1 MASPPAVTLFSV
13 RIVSLDYYM
22 APPIPDLDIC
32 YSSFHARP
40 VKEVPVIR
48 IYGSTPAGQKT
59 CLHIH
64 RALPYLYIPCPVE
77 LLQGSEEGDES
88 IKTLITAI
96 EKALELL
103 QDRTV
108 PAAARQHVHGCSLV
122 RAKKIYG
129 YHSSEDL
136 FLKIFLYYPHDV
148 TRVATFLLDGTVLG
162 RTFQPYESHIP
173 FLLHFLVDYNLYGMS
188 HIHMS
193 NIKFRPPLPDSFV
206 PKSSYKEK
214 HDVKEDLS
222 EEIED
227 SAIWLSSTVLSS
239 LIWPDS
245 IVSQSSSERMSTTK
259 RQSICELE
267 ADSSID
273 DILNEKYKIYT
284 SLSQTRSEDK
294 MVQSLIPI
302 WEEFER
308 SGVQEVA
315 KPLELSRPNPE
326 DILQNFVCGTQYEN
340 LFSEWFTKIQKSLP
354 ENAFATEDG
363 DKLEEH
369 IKSFIGIDENSKS
382 MGCQKSSTSSGEPL
396 NHHEDKNDILHGLLS
411 KGQGDIFLYEKMS
424 KFDELAT
431 CKWTAST
438 PTGTE
443 DQKSLCTEALGLLGW
458 LASSQA
464 AEDLDDDDELVH
476 EAILTPLLSTKSI
489 KKALEIAHVDY
500 EHASQQECKDILDSV
515 DYVIKPDVVKKH
527 SCYHEPMTVSSSQN
541 TIHQAH
547 GTSDDS
553 SVTPE
558 KHRHSEMNTSSR
570 KLKSSLDPSEINT
583 RIKCGRKY
591 KKGNILWGHLP
602 ISSAKKEHDDFESAS
617 YSCSDDSMENDGE
630 PSISSRSNGDKN
642 CHVSNTVADTSGRKL
657 GKPLI
662 SCSVRDLMRQ
672 KRHFKVGYAEPERNL
687 VEDLSEAEN
696 GKEKN
701 LYSEGSSCCALPKIL
716 HVGSSCVGQENST
729 GPANCILDRHT
740 SPVVDVRIIEHDD
753 NKYISQRDVQNAQ
766 QIFHDTNISSH
777 AESYMALDTNMLQ
790 RNYYGTGEG
799 DDIGSRTSIP
809 SNRIL
814 TSHNVEKTLTAYV
827 EMSYSHKPP
836 SKDQIM
842 GILEDSKDAA
852 GNVTGI
858 ISAHDESLVF
868 DSCCMNSDLLGM
880 NDLLPFFGRD
890 FELKKS
896 YQSSHDMGSHGNF
909 QESAL
914 GIPTHFQND
923 GSVLYLLTHETSPPS
938 VDSVY
943 QWLLQVERQRCSNYA
958 TGTSM
963 GNLLPISRDS
973 SLKWEKSVKDA
984 CRDIDCSPHKI
995 AKVYPSNVSGAFCHG
1010 SLPEDNVA
1018 LLEKPDKSPL
1028 NQENIRNPPVGSYV
1042 HTITSVGESKLS
1054 SIFLGENFPCSS
1066 WQDVSQI
1073 SGPDDKSNLTPLSQI
1088 GFRDPASIG
1097 GGQQLTVI
1105 SLEVLAESRGDLRPD
1120 PQFDGINII
1129 SLAVQEDTSLT
1140 FEVYVLIRGVNDE
1153 LQRNKDGITDCNI
1166 LIFNEEKHL
1175 LEHLVKII
1183 SSVDPDIL
1191 MGWEIQGGSLGF
1203 IAERAGYLG
1212 INLLKS
1218 ISRTPSYELK
1228 QRIGDPANSK
1238 LFSEISEAS
1247 IANIGLRVAVVQD
1260 EWARTHS
1267 SGIHVGG
1274 RIVLNIWRLM
1284 RSEVKLN
1291 IYSIEAVA
1299 EEVLRRKIPSIPYKV
1314 LNHWF
1319 INGLGQ
1325 SRYRCIN
1332 YLVERVKLSLEIMY
1346 QLDMINRTSELARV
1360 FGIDFFSVLSRGSQF
1375 RVESMLLRLAHTQNY
1390 LAISPGNQQVALQ
1403 PAMECLPLV
1412 MEPESNFY
1420 EDPVVVLDFQS
1431 LYPSMIIAY
1440 NLCFSTCL
1448 GKVVPSKSN
1457 VLGVSSY
1464 SADPHFLKDLN
1475 EQLLLTPNGVMY
1487 VPSKIRKGVLPRL
1500 LEEILSTR
1508 IMVKQA
1514 MKKLKPPQQV
1524 LERIY
1529 NARQLALK
1537 LIANVTYGYTAAG
1550 FSGRMPC
1557 AELADSIVQCGRR
1570 TLEAAI
1576 SFVNEHPKWK
1586 ARVVYGD
1593 TDSMFVLLKGR
1604 NLEAAFRIGNEIA
1617 SAVTSMN
1624 PDPVTLK
1631 LEKIYQPCF
1640 LLTKKRYVGYSYESP
1655 DQEKP
1660 KFDAKGIE
1668 TVRRDTCPAVAK
1680 MLEKSIRLIF
1690 EHRDISRV
1698 KSYLQ
1703 RQWTRILSG
1712 RVSLQDFI
1720 FAKEV
1725 HLGSYSTRMSSLPP
1739 AAIVAIKAMNADPR
1753 AEPHYGE
1760 RVPYV
1765 VVYGEPGARLADMVV
1780 DPHDLL
1786 EVNSPYRLNDHY
1798 YIKKQIIPALQ
1809 RVLGLLRAD
1818 LNQWFL
1824 EVPRPVRPILAR
1836 FYASHFGS
1844 SHDFDYNGPGT
1855 SRKAQVKRSRI
1866 DTYYSSKHC
1875 ILCGDLVQRSK
1886 YLCDVCFE
1894 KKPLTATALVSKTS
1908 TLERDIQHLVA
1919 ICRHCGGGD
1928 YIPGSG
1934 VQCNSLACS
1943 VFYERRKVQKEL
1955 QANSVVAAESG
1966 LYPICQVEWF

>member
-1 MASPPAVTLFSV
+1 MASPPDITLFSV

-22 APPIPDLDIC
+22 APPIADLGIC
-32 YSSFHARP
+32 YSSFH
-40 VKEVPVIR
+40 
-48 IYGSTPAGQKT
+48 
-59 CLHIH
+59 
-64 RALPYLYIPCPVE
+64 
-77 LLQGSEEGDES
+77 GDEY

-96 EKALELL
+96 EKTLEVCLASCL
-103 QDRTV
+103 PFGT
-108 PAAARQHVHGCSLV
+108 GSL
-122 RAKKIYG
+122 G
-129 YHSSEDL
+129 
-136 FLKIFLYYPHDV
+136 P
-148 TRVATFLLDGTVLG
+148 DGIVLG

-173 FLLHFLVDYNLYGMS
+173 FLLHFLD
-188 HIHMS
+188 
-193 NIKFRPPLPDSFV
+193 
-206 PKSSYKEK
+206 
-214 HDVKEDLS
+214 DLC
-222 EEIED
+222 EEVGD

-239 LIWPDS
+239 LIWSDS
-245 IVSQSSSERMSTTK
+245 VVSQSSSEN
-259 RQSICELE
+259 
-267 ADSSID
+267 
-273 DILNEKYKIYT
+273 ILNEKYKIYT
-284 SLSQTRSEDK
+284 SLSQTSSEVK

-315 KPLELSRPNPE
+315 KALELSRPNPE

-340 LFSEWFTKIQKSLP
+340 LLSEWLTKIQKSLP

-369 IKSFIGIDENSKS
+369 IKSFIGIDQNSKS
-382 MGCQKSSTSSGEPL
+382 MGCQNSSNSSGEPL
-396 NHHEDKNDILHGLLS
+396 NHHEDKNDMLHGLLS
-411 KGQGDIFLYEKMS
+411 KGQGDIFLYEKIS

-431 CKWTAST
+431 CKRTAST
-438 PTGTE
+438 PSGTE

-464 AEDLDDDDELVH
+464 AEDLDNDDELVH

-489 KKALEIAHVDY
+489 KKALEIAHLDY

-515 DYVIKPDVVKKH
+515 DYVIKPDVLKKH
-527 SCYHEPMTVSSSQN
+527 SCSHEPTTVSSSQN

-558 KHRHSEMNTSSR
+558 KHCHSEMNTSSR
-570 KLKSSLDPSEINT
+570 KLKSSLNLSEVNT

-591 KKGNILWGHLP
+591 RKGNILWGHLP

-617 YSCSDDSMENDGE
+617 YSCPDDLMENDGE
-630 PSISSRSNGDKN
+630 PSISSRSKGDKN
-642 CHVSNTVADTSGRKL
+642 CHASNTVADTSGRKL
-657 GKPLI
+657 GKPLT

-696 GKEKN
+696 GTEKY
-701 LYSEGSSCCALPKIL
+701 LYSEGSLCCALPMSL

-729 GPANCILDRHT
+729 CPANCILDLHT
-740 SPVVDVRIIEHDD
+740 SPVVDERIIEHYD

-777 AESYMALDTNMLQ
+777 AESNMALDTNMLQ
-790 RNYYGTGEG
+790 RNYYGTEEG
-799 DDIGSRTSIP
+799 DIGSSTSSP

-814 TSHNVEKTLTAYV
+814 TSHNVEKTSTAYV

-842 GILEDSKDAA
+842 GILEDSKDAT

-858 ISAHDESLVF
+858 TSAHDESLVF
-868 DSCCMNSDLLGM
+868 DSRSMNSDLLGM

-896 YQSSHDMGSHGNF
+896 YQSSHDMGSHWNF

-923 GSVLYLLTHETSPPS
+923 GSVLYLLTHEMSPPS

-943 QWLLQVERQRCSNYA
+943 QWLLQVEQQRCSNYA
-958 TGTSM
+958 TGTST
-963 GNLLPISRDS
+963 GNLLPISRDT
-973 SLKWEKSVKDA
+973 SLKLEKSVKDA
-984 CRDIDCSPHKI
+984 YREIDCCPHKI
-995 AKVYPSNVSGAFCHG
+995 ANVYSSNISGAFHHG

-1018 LLEKPDKSPL
+1018 LHEKPDKSPL
-1028 NQENIRNPPVGSYV
+1028 NQENMRNPPVGSYV

-1054 SIFLGENFPCSS
+1054 SIFLGENVPCSS

-1129 SLAVQEDTSLT
+1129 SLAVQEDTRPT
-1140 FEVYVLIRGVNDE
+1140 FEVYVLICGVNDE
-1153 LQRNKDGITDCNI
+1153 PQ
-1166 LIFNEEKHL
+1166 
-1175 LEHLVKII
+1175 
-1183 SSVDPDIL
+1183 
-1191 MGWEIQGGSLGF
+1191 
-1203 IAERAGYLG
+1203 
-1212 INLLKS
+1212 
-1218 ISRTPSYELK
+1218 RTPSYELK
-1228 QRIGDPANSK
+1228 QRIGDPAHSK
-1238 LFSEISEAS
+1238 LFTEISEAS
-1247 IANIGLRVAVVQD
+1247 IANTGLRVAVVQD
-1260 EWARTHS
+1260 EWGRTHS

-1274 RIVLNIWRLM
+1274 RIVLNVWRLM

-1299 EEVLRRKIPSIPYKV
+1299 EEVLRRKIPSIPYK
-1314 LNHWF
+1314 
-1319 INGLGQ
+1319 
-1325 SRYRCIN
+1325 
-1332 YLVERVKLSLEIMY
+1332 
-1346 QLDMINRTSELARV
+1346 
-1360 FGIDFFSVLSRGSQF
+1360 
-1375 RVESMLLRLAHTQNY
+1375 
-1390 LAISPGNQQVALQ
+1390 
-1403 PAMECLPLV
+1403 
-1412 MEPESNFY
+1412 
-1420 EDPVVVLDFQS
+1420 
-1431 LYPSMIIAY
+1431 
-1440 NLCFSTCL
+1440 
-1448 GKVVPSKSN
+1448 
-1457 VLGVSSY
+1457 
-1464 SADPHFLKDLN
+1464 
-1475 EQLLLTPNGVMY
+1475 
-1487 VPSKIRKGVLPRL
+1487 
-1500 LEEILSTR
+1500 
-1508 IMVKQA
+1508 
-1514 MKKLKPPQQV
+1514 
-1524 LERIY
+1524 IY

-1631 LEKIYQPCF
+1631 LEKVYQPCF

-1712 RVSLQDFI
+1712 RMSIQEFI

-1753 AEPHYGE
+1753 AEPRYGE

-1765 VVYGEPGARLADMVV
+1765 VVYGKPGARLMDMVV

-1809 RVLGLLRAD
+1809 RVLVLLRAD

-1836 FYASHFGS
+1836 FYASQFGS

-1855 SRKAQVKRSRI
+1855 SRKAQ
-1866 DTYYSSKHC
+1866 
-1875 ILCGDLVQRSK
+1875 
-1886 YLCDVCFE
+1886 
-1894 KKPLTATALVSKTS
+1894 
-1908 TLERDIQHLVA
+1908 

-1943 VFYERRKVQKEL
+1943 IFYERRKVQKEL
-1955 QANSVVAAESG
+1955 QANSIVAAEAG
-1966 LYPICQVEWF
+1966 LYPICTAEWF

>member
-1 MASPPAVTLFSV
+1 MASPPDITLFSV

-22 APPIPDLDIC
+22 APPIADLGIC
-32 YSSFHARP
+32 YSSFHGRT

-64 RALPYLYIPCPVE
+64 GDLALLAFNTSSRGC
-77 LLQGSEEGDES
+77 DEY

-96 EKALELL
+96 EKTLE
-103 QDRTV
+103 DRTV
-108 PAAARQHVHGCSLV
+108 SAARQHVHGVALF
-122 RAKKIYG
+122 AKKIYG

-136 FLKIFLYYPHDV
+136 FLKIF
-148 TRVATFLLDGTVLG
+148 FLPFGTGSLGPDGIVLG

-173 FLLHFLVDYNLYGMS
+173 FLLHFLD
-188 HIHMS
+188 
-193 NIKFRPPLPDSFV
+193 
-206 PKSSYKEK
+206 
-214 HDVKEDLS
+214 DLC
-222 EEIED
+222 EEVGD

-239 LIWPDS
+239 LIWSDS
-245 IVSQSSSERMSTTK
+245 VVSQSSSESMSTTK

-284 SLSQTRSEDK
+284 SLSQTSSEVK

-315 KPLELSRPNPE
+315 KALELSRPNPE

-340 LFSEWFTKIQKSLP
+340 LLSEWLTKIQKSLP

-369 IKSFIGIDENSKS
+369 IKSFIGIDQNSKS
-382 MGCQKSSTSSGEPL
+382 MGCQNSSNSSGEPL
-396 NHHEDKNDILHGLLS
+396 NHHEDKNDMLHGLLS
-411 KGQGDIFLYEKMS
+411 KGQGDIFLYEKIS

-431 CKWTAST
+431 CKRTAST
-438 PTGTE
+438 PSGTE

-464 AEDLDDDDELVH
+464 AEDLDNDDELVH

-489 KKALEIAHVDY
+489 KKALEIAHLDY

-515 DYVIKPDVVKKH
+515 DYVIKPDVLKKH
-527 SCYHEPMTVSSSQN
+527 SCSHEPTTVSSSQN

-558 KHRHSEMNTSSR
+558 KHCHSEMNTSSR
-570 KLKSSLDPSEINT
+570 KLKSSLNLSEVNT

-591 KKGNILWGHLP
+591 RKGNILWGHLP

-617 YSCSDDSMENDGE
+617 YSCPDDLMENDGE
-630 PSISSRSNGDKN
+630 PSISSRSKGDKN
-642 CHVSNTVADTSGRKL
+642 CHASNTVADTSGRKL
-657 GKPLI
+657 GKPLT

-696 GKEKN
+696 GTEKY
-701 LYSEGSSCCALPKIL
+701 LYSEGSLCCALPMSL

-729 GPANCILDRHT
+729 CPANCILDLHT
-740 SPVVDVRIIEHDD
+740 SPVVDERIIEHYD

-777 AESYMALDTNMLQ
+777 AESNMALDTNMLQ
-790 RNYYGTGEG
+790 RNYYGTEEG
-799 DDIGSRTSIP
+799 DIGSSTSSP

-814 TSHNVEKTLTAYV
+814 TSHNVEKTSTAYV

-842 GILEDSKDAA
+842 GILEDSKDAT

-858 ISAHDESLVF
+858 TSAHDESLVF
-868 DSCCMNSDLLGM
+868 DSRSMNSDLLGM

-896 YQSSHDMGSHGNF
+896 YQSSHDMGSHWNF

-923 GSVLYLLTHETSPPS
+923 GSVLYLLTHEMSPPS

-943 QWLLQVERQRCSNYA
+943 QWLLQVEQQRCSNYA
-958 TGTSM
+958 TGTST
-963 GNLLPISRDS
+963 GNLLPISRDT
-973 SLKWEKSVKDA
+973 SLKLEKSVKDA
-984 CRDIDCSPHKI
+984 YREIDCCPHKI
-995 AKVYPSNVSGAFCHG
+995 ANVYSSNISGAFHHG

-1018 LLEKPDKSPL
+1018 LHEKPDKSPL
-1028 NQENIRNPPVGSYV
+1028 NQENMRNPPVGSYV

-1054 SIFLGENFPCSS
+1054 SIFLGENVPCSS

-1129 SLAVQEDTSLT
+1129 SLAVQEDTRPT
-1140 FEVYVLIRGVNDE
+1140 FEVYVLICGVNDE
-1153 LQRNKDGITDCNI
+1153 PQ
-1166 LIFNEEKHL
+1166 
-1175 LEHLVKII
+1175 
-1183 SSVDPDIL
+1183 
-1191 MGWEIQGGSLGF
+1191 
-1203 IAERAGYLG
+1203 
-1212 INLLKS
+1212 
-1218 ISRTPSYELK
+1218 RTPSYELK
-1228 QRIGDPANSK
+1228 QRIGDPAHSK
-1238 LFSEISEAS
+1238 LFTEISEAS
-1247 IANIGLRVAVVQD
+1247 IANTGLRVAVVQD
-1260 EWARTHS
+1260 EWGRTHS

-1274 RIVLNIWRLM
+1274 RIVLNVWRLM

-1299 EEVLRRKIPSIPYKV
+1299 EEVLRRKIPSIPYK
-1314 LNHWF
+1314 
-1319 INGLGQ
+1319 
-1325 SRYRCIN
+1325 
-1332 YLVERVKLSLEIMY
+1332 
-1346 QLDMINRTSELARV
+1346 
-1360 FGIDFFSVLSRGSQF
+1360 
-1375 RVESMLLRLAHTQNY
+1375 
-1390 LAISPGNQQVALQ
+1390 VALQ

-1464 SADPHFLKDLN
+1464 SADPHFFKDLN

-1487 VPSKIRKGVLPRL
+1487 VPSK
-1500 LEEILSTR
+1500 
-1508 IMVKQA
+1508 
-1514 MKKLKPPQQV
+1514 
-1524 LERIY
+1524 IY

-1631 LEKIYQPCF
+1631 LEKVYQPCF

-1712 RVSLQDFI
+1712 RMSIQEFI

-1753 AEPHYGE
+1753 AEPRYGE

-1765 VVYGEPGARLADMVV
+1765 VVYGKPGARLMDMVV

-1809 RVLGLLRAD
+1809 RVLVLLRAD

-1836 FYASHFGS
+1836 FYASQFGS

-1855 SRKAQVKRSRI
+1855 SRKAQ
-1866 DTYYSSKHC
+1866 
-1875 ILCGDLVQRSK
+1875 
-1886 YLCDVCFE
+1886 
-1894 KKPLTATALVSKTS
+1894 
-1908 TLERDIQHLVA
+1908 

-1943 VFYERRKVQKEL
+1943 IFYERRKVQKEL
-1955 QANSVVAAESG
+1955 QANSIVAAEAG
-1966 LYPICQVEWF
+1966 LYPICTAEWF

>member
-1 MASPPAVTLFSV
+1 MASPPDITLFSV

-22 APPIPDLDIC
+22 APPIADLGIC
-32 YSSFHARP
+32 YSSFHGRT

-64 RALPYLYIPCPVE
+64 GDLALLAFNTSSRGC
-77 LLQGSEEGDES
+77 DEY

-96 EKALELL
+96 EKTLE
-103 QDRTV
+103 DRTV
-108 PAAARQHVHGCSLV
+108 SAARQHVHGVALF
-122 RAKKIYG
+122 AKKIYG

-136 FLKIFLYYPHDV
+136 FLKIFLYYPQDV
-148 TRVATFLLDGTVLG
+148 TRVATFLLDGIVLG

-173 FLLHFLVDYNLYGMS
+173 FLLHFLD
-188 HIHMS
+188 
-193 NIKFRPPLPDSFV
+193 
-206 PKSSYKEK
+206 
-214 HDVKEDLS
+214 DLC
-222 EEIED
+222 EEVGD

-239 LIWPDS
+239 LIWSDS
-245 IVSQSSSERMSTTK
+245 VVSQSSSESMSTTK

-284 SLSQTRSEDK
+284 SLSQTSSEVK

-315 KPLELSRPNPE
+315 KALELSRPNPE

-340 LFSEWFTKIQKSLP
+340 LLSEWLTKIQKSLP

-369 IKSFIGIDENSKS
+369 IKSFIGIDQNSKS
-382 MGCQKSSTSSGEPL
+382 MGCQNSSNSSGEPL
-396 NHHEDKNDILHGLLS
+396 NHHEDKNDMLHGLLS
-411 KGQGDIFLYEKMS
+411 KGQGDIFLYEKIS

-431 CKWTAST
+431 CKRTAST
-438 PTGTE
+438 PSGTE

-464 AEDLDDDDELVH
+464 AEDLDNDDELVH

-489 KKALEIAHVDY
+489 KKALEIAHLDY

-515 DYVIKPDVVKKH
+515 DYVIKPDVLKKH
-527 SCYHEPMTVSSSQN
+527 SCSHEPTTVSSSQN

-558 KHRHSEMNTSSR
+558 KHCHSEMNTSSR
-570 KLKSSLDPSEINT
+570 KLKSSLNLSEVNT

-591 KKGNILWGHLP
+591 RKGNILWGHLP

-617 YSCSDDSMENDGE
+617 YSCPDDLMENDGE
-630 PSISSRSNGDKN
+630 PSISSRSKGDKN
-642 CHVSNTVADTSGRKL
+642 CHASNTVADTSGRKL
-657 GKPLI
+657 GKPLT

-696 GKEKN
+696 GTEKY
-701 LYSEGSSCCALPKIL
+701 LYSEGSLCCALPMSL

-729 GPANCILDRHT
+729 CPANCILDLHT
-740 SPVVDVRIIEHDD
+740 SPVVDERIIEHYD

-777 AESYMALDTNMLQ
+777 AESNMALDTNMLQ
-790 RNYYGTGEG
+790 RNYYGTEEG
-799 DDIGSRTSIP
+799 DIGSSTSSP

-814 TSHNVEKTLTAYV
+814 TSHNVEKTSTAYV

-842 GILEDSKDAA
+842 GILEDSKDAT

-858 ISAHDESLVF
+858 TSAHDESLVF
-868 DSCCMNSDLLGM
+868 DSRSMNSDLLGM

-896 YQSSHDMGSHGNF
+896 YQSSHDMGSHWNF

-923 GSVLYLLTHETSPPS
+923 GSVLYLLTHEMSPPS

-943 QWLLQVERQRCSNYA
+943 QWLLQVEQQRCSNYA
-958 TGTSM
+958 TGTST
-963 GNLLPISRDS
+963 GNLLPISRDT
-973 SLKWEKSVKDA
+973 SLKLEKSVKDA
-984 CRDIDCSPHKI
+984 YREIDCCPHKI
-995 AKVYPSNVSGAFCHG
+995 ANVYSSNISGAFHHG

-1018 LLEKPDKSPL
+1018 LHEKPDKSPL
-1028 NQENIRNPPVGSYV
+1028 NQENMRNPPVGSYV

-1054 SIFLGENFPCSS
+1054 SIFLGENVPCSS

-1129 SLAVQEDTSLT
+1129 SLAVQEDTRPT
-1140 FEVYVLIRGVNDE
+1140 FEVYVLICGVNDE
-1153 LQRNKDGITDCNI
+1153 PQRNKDGITDCNI

-1228 QRIGDPANSK
+1228 QRIGDPAHSK
-1238 LFSEISEAS
+1238 LFTEISEAS
-1247 IANIGLRVAVVQD
+1247 IANTGLRVAVVQD
-1260 EWARTHS
+1260 EWGRTHS

-1274 RIVLNIWRLM
+1274 RIVLNVWRLM

-1314 LNHWF
+1314 LNQWF
-1319 INGLGQ
+1319 INGPGQ
-1325 SRYRCIN
+1325 SRYQCIS
-1332 YLVERVKLSLEIMY
+1332 YLVERVQLSLEIMY

-1464 SADPHFLKDLN
+1464 SADPHFFKDLN

-1514 MKKLKPPQQV
+1514 MKKFKPSQQV

-1631 LEKIYQPCF
+1631 LEKVYQPCF

-1712 RVSLQDFI
+1712 RMSIQEFI

-1753 AEPHYGE
+1753 AEPRYGE

-1765 VVYGEPGARLADMVV
+1765 VVYGKPGARLMDMVV

-1809 RVLGLLRAD
+1809 RVLVLLRAD

-1836 FYASHFGS
+1836 FYASQFGS

-1886 YLCDVCFE
+1886 YLCDVCTE
-1894 KKPLTATALVSKTS
+1894 KKPLVATALVSKTS
-1908 TLERDIQHLVA
+1908 RLERDIQHLVA

-1943 VFYERRKVQKEL
+1943 IFYERRKVQKEL
-1955 QANSVVAAESG
+1955 QANSIVAAEAG
-1966 LYPICQVEWF
+1966 LYPICTAEWF

>member
-1 MASPPAVTLFSV
+1 MASPPDITLFSV

-22 APPIPDLDIC
+22 APPIADLGIC
-32 YSSFHARP
+32 YSSFHGRT

-64 RALPYLYIPCPVE
+64 GALPYLYIPCPVE
-77 LLQGSEEGDES
+77 LLQSSEEGDEY

-96 EKALELL
+96 EKTLE
-103 QDRTV
+103 DRTV
-108 PAAARQHVHGCSLV
+108 SAARQHVHGVALF
-122 RAKKIYG
+122 AKKIYG

-136 FLKIFLYYPHDV
+136 FLKIF
-148 TRVATFLLDGTVLG
+148 FLPFGTGSLGPDGIVLG

-173 FLLHFLVDYNLYGMS
+173 FLLHFLD
-188 HIHMS
+188 
-193 NIKFRPPLPDSFV
+193 
-206 PKSSYKEK
+206 
-214 HDVKEDLS
+214 DLC
-222 EEIED
+222 EEVGD

-239 LIWPDS
+239 LIWSDS
-245 IVSQSSSERMSTTK
+245 VVSQSSSESMSTTK

-284 SLSQTRSEDK
+284 SLSQTSSEVK

-315 KPLELSRPNPE
+315 KALELSRPNPE

-340 LFSEWFTKIQKSLP
+340 LLSEWLTKIQKSLP

-369 IKSFIGIDENSKS
+369 IKSFIGIDQNSKS
-382 MGCQKSSTSSGEPL
+382 MGCQNSSNSSGEPL
-396 NHHEDKNDILHGLLS
+396 NHHEDKNDMLHGLLS
-411 KGQGDIFLYEKMS
+411 KGQGDIFLYEKIS

-431 CKWTAST
+431 CKRTAST
-438 PTGTE
+438 PSGTE

-464 AEDLDDDDELVH
+464 AEDLDNDDELVH

-489 KKALEIAHVDY
+489 KKALEIAHLDY

-515 DYVIKPDVVKKH
+515 DYVIKPDVLKKH
-527 SCYHEPMTVSSSQN
+527 SCSHEPTTVSSSQN

-558 KHRHSEMNTSSR
+558 KHCHSEMNTSSR
-570 KLKSSLDPSEINT
+570 KLKSSLNLSEVNT

-591 KKGNILWGHLP
+591 RKGNILWGHLP

-617 YSCSDDSMENDGE
+617 YSCPDDLMENDGE
-630 PSISSRSNGDKN
+630 PSISSRSKGDKN
-642 CHVSNTVADTSGRKL
+642 CHASNTVADTSGRKL
-657 GKPLI
+657 GKPLT

-696 GKEKN
+696 GTEKY
-701 LYSEGSSCCALPKIL
+701 LYSEGSLCCALPMSL

-729 GPANCILDRHT
+729 CPANCILDLHT
-740 SPVVDVRIIEHDD
+740 SPVVDERIIEHYD

-777 AESYMALDTNMLQ
+777 AESNMALDTNMLQ
-790 RNYYGTGEG
+790 RNYYGTEEG
-799 DDIGSRTSIP
+799 DIGSSTSSP

-814 TSHNVEKTLTAYV
+814 TSHNVEKTSTAYV

-842 GILEDSKDAA
+842 GILEDSKDAT

-858 ISAHDESLVF
+858 TSAHDESLVF
-868 DSCCMNSDLLGM
+868 DSRSMNSDLLGM

-896 YQSSHDMGSHGNF
+896 YQSSHDMGSHWNF

-923 GSVLYLLTHETSPPS
+923 GSVLYLLTHEMSPPS

-943 QWLLQVERQRCSNYA
+943 QWLLQVEQQRCSNYA
-958 TGTSM
+958 TGTST
-963 GNLLPISRDS
+963 GNLLPISRDT
-973 SLKWEKSVKDA
+973 SLKLEKSVKDA
-984 CRDIDCSPHKI
+984 YREIDCCPHKI
-995 AKVYPSNVSGAFCHG
+995 ANVYSSNISGAFHHG

-1018 LLEKPDKSPL
+1018 LHEKPDKSPL
-1028 NQENIRNPPVGSYV
+1028 NQENMRNPPVGSYV

-1054 SIFLGENFPCSS
+1054 SIFLGENVPCSS

-1129 SLAVQEDTSLT
+1129 SLAVQEDTRPT
-1140 FEVYVLIRGVNDE
+1140 FEVYVLICGVNDE
-1153 LQRNKDGITDCNI
+1153 PQ
-1166 LIFNEEKHL
+1166 
-1175 LEHLVKII
+1175 
-1183 SSVDPDIL
+1183 
-1191 MGWEIQGGSLGF
+1191 
-1203 IAERAGYLG
+1203 
-1212 INLLKS
+1212 
-1218 ISRTPSYELK
+1218 RTPSYELK
-1228 QRIGDPANSK
+1228 QRIGDPAHSK
-1238 LFSEISEAS
+1238 LFTEISEAS
-1247 IANIGLRVAVVQD
+1247 IANTGLRVAVVQD
-1260 EWARTHS
+1260 EWGRTHS

-1274 RIVLNIWRLM
+1274 RIVLNVWRLM

-1299 EEVLRRKIPSIPYKV
+1299 EEVLRRKIPSIPYK
-1314 LNHWF
+1314 
-1319 INGLGQ
+1319 
-1325 SRYRCIN
+1325 
-1332 YLVERVKLSLEIMY
+1332 
-1346 QLDMINRTSELARV
+1346 
-1360 FGIDFFSVLSRGSQF
+1360 
-1375 RVESMLLRLAHTQNY
+1375 
-1390 LAISPGNQQVALQ
+1390 VALQ

-1464 SADPHFLKDLN
+1464 SADPHFFKDLN

-1487 VPSKIRKGVLPRL
+1487 VPSK
-1500 LEEILSTR
+1500 
-1508 IMVKQA
+1508 
-1514 MKKLKPPQQV
+1514 
-1524 LERIY
+1524 IY

-1631 LEKIYQPCF
+1631 LEKVYQPCF

-1712 RVSLQDFI
+1712 RMSIQEFI

-1753 AEPHYGE
+1753 AEPRYGE

-1765 VVYGEPGARLADMVV
+1765 VVYGKPGARLMDMVV

-1809 RVLGLLRAD
+1809 RVLVLLRAD

-1836 FYASHFGS
+1836 FYASQFGS

-1855 SRKAQVKRSRI
+1855 SRKAQ
-1866 DTYYSSKHC
+1866 
-1875 ILCGDLVQRSK
+1875 
-1886 YLCDVCFE
+1886 
-1894 KKPLTATALVSKTS
+1894 
-1908 TLERDIQHLVA
+1908 

-1943 VFYERRKVQKEL
+1943 IFYERRKVQKEL
-1955 QANSVVAAESG
+1955 QANSIVAAEAG
-1966 LYPICQVEWF
+1966 LYPICTAEWF

>member
-1 MASPPAVTLFSV
+1 MASPPDITLFSV

-22 APPIPDLDIC
+22 APPIADLGIC
-32 YSSFHARP
+32 YSSFHGRT

-64 RALPYLYIPCPVE
+64 GALPYLYIPCPVE
-77 LLQGSEEGDES
+77 LLQSSEEGDEY

-96 EKALELL
+96 EKTLE
-103 QDRTV
+103 DRTV
-108 PAAARQHVHGCSLV
+108 SAARQHVHGVALF
-122 RAKKIYG
+122 AKKIYG

-136 FLKIFLYYPHDV
+136 FLKIFLYYPQDV
-148 TRVATFLLDGTVLG
+148 TRVATFLLDGIVLG

-173 FLLHFLVDYNLYGMS
+173 FLLHFLD
-188 HIHMS
+188 
-193 NIKFRPPLPDSFV
+193 
-206 PKSSYKEK
+206 
-214 HDVKEDLS
+214 DLC
-222 EEIED
+222 EEVGD

-239 LIWPDS
+239 LIWSDS
-245 IVSQSSSERMSTTK
+245 VVSQSSSESMSTTK

-284 SLSQTRSEDK
+284 SLSQTSSEVK

-315 KPLELSRPNPE
+315 KALELSRPNPE

-340 LFSEWFTKIQKSLP
+340 LLSEWLTKIQKSLP

-369 IKSFIGIDENSKS
+369 IKSFIGIDQNSKS
-382 MGCQKSSTSSGEPL
+382 MGCQNSSNSSGEPL
-396 NHHEDKNDILHGLLS
+396 NHHEDKNDMLHGLLS
-411 KGQGDIFLYEKMS
+411 KGQGDIFLYEKIS

-431 CKWTAST
+431 CKRTAST
-438 PTGTE
+438 PSGTE

-464 AEDLDDDDELVH
+464 AEDLDNDDELVH

-489 KKALEIAHVDY
+489 KKALEIAHLDY

-515 DYVIKPDVVKKH
+515 DYVIKPDVLKKH
-527 SCYHEPMTVSSSQN
+527 SCSHEPTTVSSSQN

-558 KHRHSEMNTSSR
+558 KHCHSEMNTSSR
-570 KLKSSLDPSEINT
+570 KLKSSLNLSEVNT

-591 KKGNILWGHLP
+591 RKGNILWGHLP

-617 YSCSDDSMENDGE
+617 YSCPDDLMENDGE
-630 PSISSRSNGDKN
+630 PSISSRSKGDKN
-642 CHVSNTVADTSGRKL
+642 CHASNTVADTSGRKL
-657 GKPLI
+657 GKPLT

-696 GKEKN
+696 GTEKY
-701 LYSEGSSCCALPKIL
+701 LYSEGSLCCALPMSL

-729 GPANCILDRHT
+729 CPANCILDLHT
-740 SPVVDVRIIEHDD
+740 SPVVDERIIEHYD

-777 AESYMALDTNMLQ
+777 AESNMALDTNMLQ
-790 RNYYGTGEG
+790 RNYYGTEEG
-799 DDIGSRTSIP
+799 DIGSSTSSP

-814 TSHNVEKTLTAYV
+814 TSHNVEKTSTAYV

-842 GILEDSKDAA
+842 GILEDSKDAT

-858 ISAHDESLVF
+858 TSAHDESLVF
-868 DSCCMNSDLLGM
+868 DSRSMNSDLLGM

-896 YQSSHDMGSHGNF
+896 YQSSHDMGSHWNF

-923 GSVLYLLTHETSPPS
+923 GSVLYLLTHEMSPPS

-943 QWLLQVERQRCSNYA
+943 QWLLQVEQQRCSNYA
-958 TGTSM
+958 TGTST
-963 GNLLPISRDS
+963 GNLLPISRDT
-973 SLKWEKSVKDA
+973 SLKLEKSVKDA
-984 CRDIDCSPHKI
+984 YREIDCCPHKI
-995 AKVYPSNVSGAFCHG
+995 ANVYSSNISGAFHHG

-1018 LLEKPDKSPL
+1018 LHEKPDKSPL
-1028 NQENIRNPPVGSYV
+1028 NQENMRNPPVGSYV

-1054 SIFLGENFPCSS
+1054 SIFLGENVPCSS

-1129 SLAVQEDTSLT
+1129 SLAVQEDTRPT
-1140 FEVYVLIRGVNDE
+1140 FEVYVLICGVNDE
-1153 LQRNKDGITDCNI
+1153 PQRNKDGITDCNI

-1228 QRIGDPANSK
+1228 QRIGDPAHSK
-1238 LFSEISEAS
+1238 LFTEISEAS
-1247 IANIGLRVAVVQD
+1247 IANTGLRVAVVQD
-1260 EWARTHS
+1260 EWGRTHS

-1274 RIVLNIWRLM
+1274 RIVLNVWRLM

-1314 LNHWF
+1314 LNQWF
-1319 INGLGQ
+1319 INGPGQ
-1325 SRYRCIN
+1325 SRYQCIS
-1332 YLVERVKLSLEIMY
+1332 YLVERVQLSLEIMY

-1464 SADPHFLKDLN
+1464 SADPHFFKDLN

-1514 MKKLKPPQQV
+1514 MKKFKPSQQV

-1631 LEKIYQPCF
+1631 LEKVYQPCF

-1712 RVSLQDFI
+1712 RMSIQEFI

-1753 AEPHYGE
+1753 AEPRYGE

-1765 VVYGEPGARLADMVV
+1765 VVYGKPGARLMDMVV

-1809 RVLGLLRAD
+1809 RVLVLLRAD

-1836 FYASHFGS
+1836 FYASQFGS

-1886 YLCDVCFE
+1886 YLCDVCTE
-1894 KKPLTATALVSKTS
+1894 KKPLVATALVSKTS
-1908 TLERDIQHLVA
+1908 RLERDIQHLVA

-1943 VFYERRKVQKEL
+1943 IFYERRKVQKEL
-1955 QANSVVAAESG
+1955 QANSIVAAEAG
-1966 LYPICQVEWF
+1966 LYPICTAEWF

>member
-1 MASPPAVTLFSV
+1 MASPPDITLFSV

-22 APPIPDLDIC
+22 APPIADLGIC
-32 YSSFHARP
+32 YSSFHGRT

-64 RALPYLYIPCPVE
+64 GALPYLYIPCPVE
-77 LLQGSEEGDES
+77 LLQSSEEGDEY

-96 EKALELL
+96 EKTLEVYFTRNLL
-103 QDRTV
+103 EILTFSIELSQDRTV
-108 PAAARQHVHGCSLV
+108 SAARQHVHGVALF
-122 RAKKIYG
+122 AKKIYG

-136 FLKIFLYYPHDV
+136 FLKIFLYYPQDV
-148 TRVATFLLDGTVLG
+148 TRVATFLLDGIVLG

-173 FLLHFLVDYNLYGMS
+173 FLLHFLD
-188 HIHMS
+188 
-193 NIKFRPPLPDSFV
+193 
-206 PKSSYKEK
+206 
-214 HDVKEDLS
+214 DLC
-222 EEIED
+222 EEVGD

-239 LIWPDS
+239 LIWSDS
-245 IVSQSSSERMSTTK
+245 VVSQSSSESMSTTK

-284 SLSQTRSEDK
+284 SLSQTSSEVK

-315 KPLELSRPNPE
+315 KALELSRPNPE

-340 LFSEWFTKIQKSLP
+340 LLSEWLTKIQKSLP

-369 IKSFIGIDENSKS
+369 IKSFIGIDQNSKS
-382 MGCQKSSTSSGEPL
+382 MGCQNSSNSSGEPL
-396 NHHEDKNDILHGLLS
+396 NHHEDKNDMLHGLLS
-411 KGQGDIFLYEKMS
+411 KGQGDIFLYEKIS

-431 CKWTAST
+431 CKRTAST
-438 PTGTE
+438 PSGTE

-464 AEDLDDDDELVH
+464 AEDLDNDDELVH

-489 KKALEIAHVDY
+489 KKALEIAHLDY

-515 DYVIKPDVVKKH
+515 DYVIKPDVLKKH
-527 SCYHEPMTVSSSQN
+527 SCSHEPTTVSSSQN

-558 KHRHSEMNTSSR
+558 KHCHSEMNTSSR
-570 KLKSSLDPSEINT
+570 KLKSSLNLSEVNT

-591 KKGNILWGHLP
+591 RKGNILWGHLP

-617 YSCSDDSMENDGE
+617 YSCPDDLMENDGE
-630 PSISSRSNGDKN
+630 PSISSRSKGDKN
-642 CHVSNTVADTSGRKL
+642 CHASNTVADTSGRKL
-657 GKPLI
+657 GKPLT

-696 GKEKN
+696 GTEKY
-701 LYSEGSSCCALPKIL
+701 LYSEGSLCCALPMSL

-729 GPANCILDRHT
+729 CPANCILDLHT
-740 SPVVDVRIIEHDD
+740 SPVVDERIIEHYD

-777 AESYMALDTNMLQ
+777 AESNMALDTNMLQ
-790 RNYYGTGEG
+790 RNYYGTEEG
-799 DDIGSRTSIP
+799 DIGSSTSSP

-814 TSHNVEKTLTAYV
+814 TSHNVEKTSTAYV

-842 GILEDSKDAA
+842 GILEDSKDAT

-858 ISAHDESLVF
+858 TSAHDESLVF
-868 DSCCMNSDLLGM
+868 DSRSMNSDLLGM

-896 YQSSHDMGSHGNF
+896 YQSSHDMGSHWNF

-923 GSVLYLLTHETSPPS
+923 GSVLYLLTHEMSPPS

-943 QWLLQVERQRCSNYA
+943 QWLLQVEQQRCSNYA
-958 TGTSM
+958 TGTST
-963 GNLLPISRDS
+963 GNLLPISRDT
-973 SLKWEKSVKDA
+973 SLKLEKSVKDA
-984 CRDIDCSPHKI
+984 YREIDCCPHKI
-995 AKVYPSNVSGAFCHG
+995 ANVYSSNISGAFHHG

-1018 LLEKPDKSPL
+1018 LHEKPDKSPL
-1028 NQENIRNPPVGSYV
+1028 NQENMRNPPVGSYV

-1054 SIFLGENFPCSS
+1054 SIFLGENVPCSS

-1129 SLAVQEDTSLT
+1129 SLAVQEDTRPT
-1140 FEVYVLIRGVNDE
+1140 FEVYVLICGVNDE
-1153 LQRNKDGITDCNI
+1153 PQRNKDGITDCNI

-1228 QRIGDPANSK
+1228 QRIGDPAHSK
-1238 LFSEISEAS
+1238 LFTEISEAS
-1247 IANIGLRVAVVQD
+1247 IANTGLRVAVVQD
-1260 EWARTHS
+1260 EWGRTHS

-1274 RIVLNIWRLM
+1274 RIVLNVWRLM

-1314 LNHWF
+1314 LNQWF
-1319 INGLGQ
+1319 INGPGQ
-1325 SRYRCIN
+1325 SRYQCIS
-1332 YLVERVKLSLEIMY
+1332 YLVERVQLSLEIMY

-1464 SADPHFLKDLN
+1464 SADPHFFKDLN

-1514 MKKLKPPQQV
+1514 MKKFKPSQQV

-1631 LEKIYQPCF
+1631 LEKVYQPCF

-1712 RVSLQDFI
+1712 RMSIQEFI

-1753 AEPHYGE
+1753 AEPRYGE

-1765 VVYGEPGARLADMVV
+1765 VVYGKPGARLMDMVV

-1809 RVLGLLRAD
+1809 RVLVLLRAD

-1836 FYASHFGS
+1836 FYASQFGS

-1886 YLCDVCFE
+1886 YLCDVCTE
-1894 KKPLTATALVSKTS
+1894 KKPLVATALVSKTS
-1908 TLERDIQHLVA
+1908 RLERDIQHLVA

-1943 VFYERRKVQKEL
+1943 IFYERRKVQKEL
-1955 QANSVVAAESG
+1955 QANSIVAAEAG
-1966 LYPICQVEWF
+1966 LYPICTAEWF